1 MSTAKAQKRLH
12 KAFDRLESA
21 ARALK
26 DRAQGDGAGAG
37 SDPGSDPGSDNA
49 ALDALRAER
58 DRLAGELE
66 TMRKDHAALEQV
78 TETASTRIDAAVAR
92 LKSTLGA

>member
-1 MSTAKAQKRLH
+1 MSTAKAQERLR
-12 KAFDRLESA
+12 KAFDRLEA
-21 ARALK
+21 AAQGLK
-26 DRAQGDGAGAG
+26 DRAQGDGSDAG
-37 SDPGSDPGSDNA
+37 SDDGSDDGG
-49 ALDALRAER
+49 LEALRVER

-78 TETASTRIDAAVAR
+78 TEAASSRIDAAVTR

>member
-1 MSTAKAQKRLH
+1 MYTGKAQERLQ
-12 KAFDRLESA
+12 KAFDRLEAA
-21 ARALK
+21 ARSLK
-26 DRAQGDGAGAG
+26 DRAQGGG
-37 SDPGSDPGSDNA
+37 SDARSDNGE
-49 ALDALRAER
+49 LEALRAEC

-78 TETASTRIDAAVAR
+78 TETASARIDAAVIR

>member
-26 DRAQGDGAGAG
+26 DRAQGDGAGA
-37 SDPGSDPGSDNA
+37 GSDPGSDNA

>member
-1 MSTAKAQKRLH
+1 MSTSKAQKRLQ
-12 KAFDRLESA
+12 KAFDRLEAA
-21 ARALK
+21 ARGLK
-26 DRAQGDGAGAG
+26 DRAQGDGSGDG
-37 SDPGSDPGSDNA
+37 EFE
-49 ALDALRAER
+49 ALRAEC

-78 TETASTRIDAAVAR
+78 TETASARIDAAVTR

>member
-1 MSTAKAQKRLH
+1 MSTAKAQERLQ
-12 KAFDRLESA
+12 KAFDRLEA
-21 ARALK
+21 AAQGLK
-26 DRAQGDGAGAG
+26 DRAQGDG
-37 SDPGSDPGSDNA
+37 
-49 ALDALRAER
+49 LDAASDDGGLEALRVEC

-78 TETASTRIDAAVAR
+78 TEAASSRIDAAVTR